1 MRLRSAQCKLYMLRY
16 QGSYTLTVMAS
27 ISAAVRVLRAYLGG
41 SSLKGRLE
49 LDGRVKDDA
58 SRASTIGCCFLKA
71 SMLRETSAAVMMNE
85 KRAKHVHACTSE
97 HTCTQGI
104 AARREPVVVCA

>member
-1 MRLRSAQCKLYMLRY
+1 MHQDSRTR
-16 QGSYTLTVMAS
+16 TVMAS

-49 LDGRVKDDA
+49 LEGRLKDEA
-58 SRASTIGCCFLKA
+58 SRASTICCCFLKA
-71 SMLRETSAAVMMNE
+71 SMLRETSAAKMNE
-85 KRAKHVHACTSE
+85 KRVKRVHACTSE